1 MSGDPEKVLIM
12 GDNPAL
18 DLNSVPFKLDWR
30 VSRDQPTSQNWWMI
44 DLMDKFQEAIQT
56 GDVESLD
63 FLSAIKP
70 LDFDEFLS
78 NEDQLREAIDTNPK
92 YNTTVQFESTYPA
105 FMDENNTYVQVVGA
119 ETKGGNR
126 MIYIDYGH
134 LNAAGSERLTEYFRE
149 HIFSDLKCWE

>member
-1 MSGDPEKVLIM
+1 MVY
-12 GDNPAL
+12 
-18 DLNSVPFKLDWR
+18 
-30 VSRDQPTSQNWWMI
+30 
-44 DLMDKFQEAIQT
+44 KFQEAIQT
-56 GDVESLD
+56 GDVKSLD
-63 FLSAIKP
+63 FLSTIKP

-126 MIYIDYGH
+126 MIYTDFSH
-134 LNAAGSERLTEYFRE
+134 LNPDGSKRLTEYFRE
-149 HIFSDLKCWE
+149 YIFSDLKC

>member
-1 MSGDPEKVLIM
+1 MQQLAQVVQ
-12 GDNPAL
+12 A
-18 DLNSVPFKLDWR
+18 
-30 VSRDQPTSQNWWMI
+30 
-44 DLMDKFQEAIQT
+44 

-63 FLSAIKP
+63 FLSTIKP
-70 LDFDEFLS
+70 LDFAEFLS

-134 LNAAGSERLTEYFRE
+134 LNVAGSERLTEYFRE
-149 HIFSDLKCWE
+149 HIFSDLEC

>member
-12 GDNPAL
+12 GDNPTL
-18 DLNSVPFKLDWR
+18 DYESFPFKLEQQ
-30 VSRDQPTSQNWWMI
+30 VNGLVQQLAQAVQAGN
-44 DLMDKFQEAIQT
+44 
-56 GDVESLD
+56 VESLD
-63 FLSAIKP
+63 FLSTIKP
-70 LDFDEFLS
+70 LDIADFLS
-78 NEDQLREAIDTNPK
+78 TEDQLREAIDTNPK

-134 LNAAGSERLTEYFRE
+134 LNVAGSERLTEYFRE